1 MQWLQLILALSIL
14 VVIHELGHFCFAR
27 LFKVRVEKFYMF
39 FNPKISIVRA
49 KKINGKWQVKFFA
62 PNVETTMVPVLDAMG
77 NEKKDEK
84 GRVIERPMT
93 DEELAALP
101 EEDWRR
107 YPDNTEW
114 GLGWVPFGGYCAIAG
129 MVDETKE
136 ATNLPT
142 EPQPWEFR
150 SKNVWQRLCIIIG
163 GILVNFVAALLIFG
177 MMLFHWG
184 KDELPLSQINTG
196 LYYSDILV
204 GEGFQ
209 QQDKV
214 LQINGVEPTQLG
226 DIVNAIILQGQRDV
240 LVLRGTDTVA
250 LTMSE
255 DLGTRYLA
263 LQNDYDRE
271 QREKERADKSYVKK
285 SFVLLSYYMPFV
297 VDSVLP
303 GGAASF
309 ADMQKGDSIV
319 GVNGVVGLCQVQ
331 IANELAKYPCDSVTL
346 DFYRNGVPMQARLFI
361 GDQAMIGVT
370 RVMPWDYYNIVHTSY
385 TFWEAIPAGIAY
397 GWDLLV
403 MYVKQFRLVF
413 TKEGAQSMGGFGA
426 ISNMFPNVWDWQE
439 FWHMTAFLSLILAF
453 MNFLPIPALDG
464 GYILFLL
471 WEIITRRKPSDK
483 FLEVANTIGFWILL
497 LLMIFANGNDIFK
510 AFF

>member
-1 MQWLQLILALSIL
+1 MS
-14 VVIHELGHFCFAR
+14 VPFKCPVCGH
-27 LFKVRVEKFYMF
+27 KHNM
-39 FNPKISIVRA
+39 PKTNADRIRA
-49 KKINGKWQVKFFA
+49 
-62 PNVETTMVPVLDAMG
+62 
-77 NEKKDEK
+77 
-84 GRVIERPMT
+84 MT

-129 MVDETKE
+129 MVDETKA

-177 MMLFHWG
+177 MMLFYWG

-297 VDSVLP
+297 VDSVLYTV
-303 GGAASF
+303 GSHH
-309 ADMQKGDSIV
+309 KGYCS
-319 GVNGVVGLCQVQ
+319 
-331 IANELAKYPCDSVTL
+331 
-346 DFYRNGVPMQARLFI
+346 
-361 GDQAMIGVT
+361 
-370 RVMPWDYYNIVHTSY
+370 TSC
-385 TFWEAIPAGIAY
+385 TGHF
-397 GWDLLV
+397 
-403 MYVKQFRLVF
+403 QR
-413 TKEGAQSMGGFGA
+413 
-426 ISNMFPNVWDWQE
+426 
-439 FWHMTAFLSLILAF
+439 
-453 MNFLPIPALDG
+453 
-464 GYILFLL
+464 
-471 WEIITRRKPSDK
+471 
-483 FLEVANTIGFWILL
+483 
-497 LLMIFANGNDIFK
+497 
-510 AFF
+510 

>member
-39 FNPKISIVRA
+39 FNPKFSIVRA

-62 PNVETTMVPVLDAMG
+62 PNVESTMVPVLDAMG

-129 MVDETKE
+129 MVDETKA

-196 LYYSDILV
+196 LYYSDILI
-204 GEGFQ
+204 GEGFE
-209 QQDKV
+209 QQDKI
-214 LQINGVEPTQLG
+214 LQINGVEPAQLS
-226 DIVNAIILQGQRDV
+226 DVVNAIILQGERDV
-240 LVLRGTDTVA
+240 LVLRGIDTVA

-263 LQNDYDRE
+263 LQNDFDRE
-271 QREKERADKSYVKK
+271 QREKARSDKSYIKK
-285 SFVLLSYYMPFV
+285 NYVLLSYYMPFV
-297 VDSVLP
+297 IDSVKP

-319 GVNGVVGLCQVQ
+319 GVNGKVGLCQVQ

-346 DFYRNGVPMQARLFI
+346 DFYRDGEAMQARLFI
-361 GDQAMIGVT
+361 GDQAMIGVN
-370 RVMPWDYYNIVHTSY
+370 RVMPWDYYSVVHTSY
-385 TFWEAIPAGIAY
+385 TFFEAIPAGIAY

-426 ISNMFPNVWDWQE
+426 ISNMFPDVWDWHE

-471 WEIITRRKPSDK
+471 WEIVTRRKPSDK